1 MNDSPAG
8 EPADVTMHVIPAEEC
23 YVLLGTQEIGRL
35 GLIAGH
41 YPLIFP
47 VNYALDGTTLVIRTH
62 AGTILQAAE
71 HANVTFEID
80 EIDRRARS
88 GWRCAGPR
96 SGRGGRGGP
105 PCRTRG
111 QHACRGVEPWAPGDK
126 GHWLRIIPHEISG
139 RRIVPGELLAW
150 TPAATSDPA
159 LGARSVPVLHRP
171 SAPPDPGASEA
182 PRRHGRR
189 PRSGRHE
196 RRGRPGVLGGTRGI
210 PGAGW
215 FRGRSPEG

>member
-1 MNDSPAG
+1 MTDSPAG

-41 YPLIFP
+41 YPLILP

-88 GWRCAGPR
+88 GW
-96 SGRGGRGGP
+96 SVLV
-105 PCRTRG
+105 RG
-111 QHACRGVEPWAPGDK
+111 QAEEVGEGHRAELVARTHAAGVEPWAPGEK
-126 GHWLRIIPHEISG
+126 GHWIRIIPHEISG
-139 RRIVPGELLAW
+139 RRIVPGELPGL
-150 TPAATSDPA
+150 DP
-159 LGARSVPVLHRP
+159 
-171 SAPPDPGASEA
+171 
-182 PRRHGRR
+182 
-189 PRSGRHE
+189 
-196 RRGRPGVLGGTRGI
+196 RGYL
-210 PGAGW
+210 
-215 FRGRSPEG
+215 